1 MNFRVQKNTRTQK
14 GSDFAEVAY
23 YVLKNRC
30 NEDVTMS
37 IWEINKILDEIAV
50 ENGKGKEGQKVRDSP
65 RVSILLS
72 FFNLDYRS
80 SFNLSSS
87 SFKCIGIKM
96 VNSNSSQRSSNILK
110 RKFHSGMFSS
120 RCKRSL

>member
-1 MNFRVQKNTRTQK
+1 MSRTSQQKKNSCSTNIFRLNFRVQKNTRTQK

-50 ENGKGKEGQKVRDSP
+50 ENGKGKEGQKVKI
-65 RVSILLS
+65 VSI
-72 FFNLDYRS
+72 R
-80 SFNLSSS
+80 
-87 SFKCIGIKM
+87 
-96 VNSNSSQRSSNILK
+96 
-110 RKFHSGMFSS
+110 
-120 RCKRSL
+120 

>member
-1 MNFRVQKNTRTQK
+1 MYLFNEILIFRLNFRVQKNTRTQK

-50 ENGKGKEGQKVRDSP
+50 ENGKGKDGQKVY
-65 RVSILLS
+65 
-72 FFNLDYRS
+72 LDI
-80 SFNLSSS
+80 F
-87 SFKCIGIKM
+87 C
-96 VNSNSSQRSSNILK
+96 
-110 RKFHSGMFSS
+110 FH
-120 RCKRSL
+120 LIQIY

>member
-1 MNFRVQKNTRTQK
+1 MENIWISFFLGNFNIDLWFRLNFRVQKNTRTQK

-50 ENGKGKEGQKVRDSP
+50 ENGKGKEGQKVEWIDLIFGKKR
-65 RVSILLS
+65 
-72 FFNLDYRS
+72 FFL
-80 SFNLSSS
+80 
-87 SFKCIGIKM
+87 I
-96 VNSNSSQRSSNILK
+96 
-110 RKFHSGMFSS
+110 
-120 RCKRSL
+120 

>member
-1 MNFRVQKNTRTQK
+1 MRERERRFVSADSNGRVPSRLNFRVQKNTRTQK

-50 ENGKGKEGQKVRDSP
+50 ENGKGKEGQKVGVEFAVR
-65 RVSILLS
+65 
-72 FFNLDYRS
+72 
-80 SFNLSSS
+80 
-87 SFKCIGIKM
+87 
-96 VNSNSSQRSSNILK
+96 Q
-110 RKFHSGMFSS
+110 
-120 RCKRSL
+120 

>member
-1 MNFRVQKNTRTQK
+1 LFCLFCLLFQKLFRLNFRVQKNTRTTK

-50 ENGKGKEGQKVRDSP
+50 ENGKGKEGQKVC
-65 RVSILLS
+65 
-72 FFNLDYRS
+72 FF
-80 SFNLSSS
+80 
-87 SFKCIGIKM
+87 
-96 VNSNSSQRSSNILK
+96 SN
-110 RKFHSGMFSS
+110 
-120 RCKRSL
+120 